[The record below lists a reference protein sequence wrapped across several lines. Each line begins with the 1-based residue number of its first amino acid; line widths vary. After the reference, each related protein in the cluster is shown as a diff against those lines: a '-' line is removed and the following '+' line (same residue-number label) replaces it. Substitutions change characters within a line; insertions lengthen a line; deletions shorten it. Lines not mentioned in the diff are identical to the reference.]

1 MIDLET
7 TTAIVLQTLREKG
20 IMKTDAGQSSFAVLL
35 FQDIAVIP
43 MLAILPFLALETMS
57 NTGSTA
63 GQEASHGSSWLAGPP
78 V

>member
-63 GQEASHGSSWLAGPP
+63 GQEASHGS
-78 V
+78 